1 MPRSD
6 ETRAAWL
13 EALAEM
19 EAVAGASGD
28 GTFVPPR
35 TLARGVADLGPLPV
49 ELADRAREVQRAQ
62 KSAIERV
69 LEARRSVS
77 KHLAAL
83 RSVPPARETDRAVYL
98 DATG

>member
-1 MPRSD
+1 MARSD

-28 GTFVPPR
+28 GTAVPTVPSR
-35 TLARGVADLGPLPV
+35 RFADLGPLPP
-49 ELADRAREVQRAQ
+49 ELEGRARDVQRAQ

-69 LEARRSVS
+69 IEARRSIGQ
-77 KHLAAL
+77 HLAAL
-83 RSVPPARETDRAVYL
+83 RSVPSARDTDRAVYL